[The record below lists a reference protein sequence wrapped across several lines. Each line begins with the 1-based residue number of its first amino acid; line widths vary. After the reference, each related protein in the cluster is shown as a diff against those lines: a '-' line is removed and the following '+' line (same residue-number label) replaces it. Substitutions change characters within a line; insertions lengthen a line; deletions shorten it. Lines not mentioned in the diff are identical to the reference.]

1 MKGSEILRVQTKEGY
16 ILEVRHG
23 EMLWEVK
30 RKVWLDD
37 DDDDDDNDFFFFLVS
52 VRIRLIK
59 EYDSPFDHKK
69 LVYIEN
75 YVYQLTCIR
84 L

>member
-37 DDDDDDNDFFFFLVS
+37 DDDDNDFFFFFWWVW
-52 VRIRLIK
+52 
-59 EYDSPFDHKK
+59 EDG
-69 LVYIEN
+69 
-75 YVYQLTCIR
+75 
-84 L
+84 

>member
-37 DDDDDDNDFFFFLVS
+37 DDDDDDNDFFFFWWVW
-52 VRIRLIK
+52 
-59 EYDSPFDHKK
+59 EYG
-69 LVYIEN
+69 
-75 YVYQLTCIR
+75 
-84 L
+84 

>member
-37 DDDDDDNDFFFFLVS
+37 DDDDNDFFFFGECENMVNQ
-52 VRIRLIK
+52 RIWF
-59 EYDSPFDHKK
+59 PFWS
-69 LVYIEN
+69 
-75 YVYQLTCIR
+75 
-84 L
+84 

>member
-1 MKGSEILRVQTKEGY
+1 MKGSEISRVQTKQGY

-37 DDDDDDNDFFFFLVS
+37 DDDNDFFLFFFWWVWEDGKSENMIPLLS
-52 VRIRLIK
+52 IK
-59 EYDSPFDHKK
+59 KWYD
-69 LVYIEN
+69 IE
-75 YVYQLTCIR
+75 LCLSIEMH
-84 L
+84 